1 MTIQFKLHNI
11 VKRYGSRTVLDIDQL
26 ALQEGR
32 IYTIMG
38 PNGSGKSTLLRIMA
52 LLLINDEGELE
63 VLGEKVSW
71 EKEQLLHLRRQMSM
85 VTQTAF
91 MFQGSVDYNV
101 AYGLKVRKMNSRLIR
116 ERVNEMLEMA
126 GMSAYREADAR
137 TLSGGERQKAAL
149 ARAMAVNPRVL
160 FLDEP
165 TSNID
170 MASAAEIEK
179 YIRTINKEQGTTIIL
194 VTHNLFQ
201 ARRLA
206 DEVIF
211 IYDGRIIE
219 RGSAES
225 IFDDPRDQRTLA
237 FLHGDAV
244 MQ

>member
-1 MTIQFKLHNI
+1 
-11 VKRYGSRTVLDIDQL
+11 
-26 ALQEGR
+26 
-32 IYTIMG
+32 
-38 PNGSGKSTLLRIMA
+38 
-52 LLLINDEGELE
+52 
-63 VLGEKVSW
+63 
-71 EKEQLLHLRRQMSM
+71 
-85 VTQTAF
+85 
-91 MFQGSVDYNV
+91 
-101 AYGLKVRKMNSRLIR
+101 
-116 ERVNEMLEMA
+116 
-126 GMSAYREADAR
+126 
-137 TLSGGERQKAAL
+137 
-149 ARAMAVNPRVL
+149 
-160 FLDEP
+160 
-165 TSNID
+165 